1 SYGGATSEELPS
13 GQALITV
20 VDAPRQIER
29 SYLTRDGDTRTVKYE
44 LPGAALF
51 RGLVRVNEGRFEGRF
66 RVPMDISYGA
76 SAATIIAY
84 AWSEQN
90 GVLQEQIGARSELFI
105 RGSRSDIQDR
115 DGPLITVYW
124 DGRPLYDQDALP
136 VAARLEVELKD
147 PLGINLTGEVGHAI
161 RIWIDDESSA
171 QVMDQLFNYDIGSDT
186 TGGFTFDLDPGLTGR
201 HEITIE
207 AWDSANNKTVTT
219 IVLYLALSEQLAVDG
234 LFNFPNPFQDQTE
247 FVYTLS
253 VPAEIAITVYTLN
266 GVKVV
271 ELFSMGEQSSG
282 FQRLFWNGRDAYQ
295 DRIANGTYLYQ
306 FRAET
311 LDGAIITRWG
321 RLARLR

>member
-1 SYGGATSEELPS
+1 M
-13 GQALITV
+13 IT
-20 VDAPRQIER
+20 I
-29 SYLTRDGDTRTVKYE
+29 
-44 LPGAALF
+44 
-51 RGLVRVNEGRFEGRF
+51 
-66 RVPMDISYGA
+66 
-76 SAATIIAY
+76 
-84 AWSEQN
+84 
-90 GVLQEQIGARSELFI
+90 
-105 RGSRSDIQDR
+105 
-115 DGPLITVYW
+115 YW
-124 DGRPLYDQDALP
+124 EGRPLYDQDALP

-271 ELFSMGEQSSG
+271 ELYSMGEQTSG